1 MNAPSVRNEAAP
13 VAAKTQEAPHA
24 PLLRVTNLRK
34 SYATPQGPLPVLR
47 GIDLSLRPGET
58 LAVMGE
64 FGSGKSTLLHLVG
77 ALDHA
82 DGGEILLDGV
92 DIAGL
97 SESARATARRETIG
111 VVFQQFNL
119 ISSLTVEENLAFQAR
134 LAGRL
139 DPQWQLTLT
148 RRLGL
153 ESLVSRYPEQLS
165 GGQQQRVAVGRALA
179 ARPKLLLADE
189 PTGNLDEAT
198 GDAVLALSLELVAET
213 GCAFLMATHSA
224 RLPRSCDAGCGLE
237 AGALRLDH
245 EAGFLDPRR
254 SGQPL
259 APPPR
264 QSGDAAARPRHRHG
278 LVERR
283 AGAERAGAQKLRQRG
298 RDFFRRQP
306 AKSGRDARRS
316 LPAGAFCDAAARG
329 AKGLAGA

>member
-1 MNAPSVRNEAAP
+1 LNAPSVRSEAAP
-13 VAAKTQEAPHA
+13 VAEKPQAPM
-24 PLLRVTNLRK
+24 LRVANLRK
-34 SYATPQGPLPVLR
+34 SYATPQGALPVLR
-47 GIDLSLRPGET
+47 GVDLSLCAGET

-64 FGSGKSTLLHLVG
+64 SGSGKSTLLHLVG

-92 DIAGL
+92 DIARL

-119 ISSLTVEENLAFQAR
+119 ISCLTVEENLAFQAR

-153 ESLVSRYPEQLS
+153 EDLVSRYPEQLS

-189 PTGNLDEAT
+189 PTGNLDEAA

-224 RLPRSCDAGCGLE
+224 RLAARLGRRVRIE
-237 AGALRLDH
+237 AGAL
-245 EAGFLDPRR
+245 AT
-254 SGQPL
+254 S
-259 APPPR
+259 
-264 QSGDAAARPRHRHG
+264 
-278 LVERR
+278 
-283 AGAERAGAQKLRQRG
+283 
-298 RDFFRRQP
+298 
-306 AKSGRDARRS
+306 
-316 LPAGAFCDAAARG
+316 
-329 AKGLAGA
+329 